1 MNFFVRI
8 VNDFFYLGGQ
18 MNVENLAG
26 NQYVNFA
33 LVAST
38 ELPSVFVGEFLIN
51 RYGRRWS
58 HVGCMLIT
66 TTFFCCAIVLS
77 SFDGLDHVVTG

>member
-1 MNFFVRI
+1 M
-8 VNDFFYLGGQ
+8 GGQ

-26 NQYVNFA
+26 NQYINFS
-33 LVAST
+33 LVSLT

-58 HVGCMLIT
+58 HVLCMAITTAFFVGAMLIAN
-66 TTFFCCAIVLS
+66 FEDYGS
-77 SFDGLDHVVTG
+77 VVTGIRLFVQNITQI